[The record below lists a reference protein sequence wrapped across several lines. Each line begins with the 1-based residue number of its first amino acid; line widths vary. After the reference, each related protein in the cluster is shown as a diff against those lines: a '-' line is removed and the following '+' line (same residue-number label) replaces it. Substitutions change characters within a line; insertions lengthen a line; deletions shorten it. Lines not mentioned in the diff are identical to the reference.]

1 VPHTAPAPPAPPAG
15 SYQSAYAANLAAGL
29 DDSDGP
35 GPSGRGRGGSGSLA
49 SRRSASLHLKGLP
62 LDREE
67 GDIYRLLQGFEGIR
81 SVRVLRDKVTGAS
94 RGLAF
99 VVGGCARLGLGPVRV
114 LRAALLLAGPLHA
127 PVQGRSP
134 GASRR
139 APARLSCRRSQGRCC
154 CSPTPRTPP
163 RPAPP
168 VPPPRCA
175 ARRTLSRPRLL
186 PR

>member
-1 VPHTAPAPPAPPAG
+1 MPHAPPRPAPPAQTRLFCCPPARPPAG
-15 SYQSAYAANLAAGL
+15 SYRSAYAANLAAGL

-35 GPSGRGRGGSGSLA
+35 GPSGRGRGGSSLA

-67 GDIYRLLQGFEGIR
+67 GDIYRMLQGFEGIR

-99 VVGGCARLGLGPVRV
+99 VVRGRGRASCGWGVRCGPCAARCAAPRGGSRQR
-114 LRAALLLAGPLHA
+114 RHLAH
-127 PVQGRSP
+127 
-134 GASRR
+134 
-139 APARLSCRRSQGRCC
+139 APARAP
-154 CSPTPRTPP
+154 SPHLPTSPP
-163 RPAPP
+163 
-168 VPPPRCA
+168 CA
-175 ARRTLSRPRLL
+175 RTLSRRRPL